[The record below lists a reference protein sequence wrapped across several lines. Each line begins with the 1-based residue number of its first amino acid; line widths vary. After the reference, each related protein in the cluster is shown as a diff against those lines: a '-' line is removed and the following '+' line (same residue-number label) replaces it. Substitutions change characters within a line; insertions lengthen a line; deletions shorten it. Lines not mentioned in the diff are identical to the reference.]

1 MDKKM
6 SKTTIDAA
14 LIRELAQVLND
25 TNLTEIEVEQ
35 DSLRIRVA
43 REIFTAPAQQHVAY
57 APAPAPVQPQA
68 AAPVAAVAATVTDY
82 RKHAGAVTSPMVG
95 TAFRRPSPDAK
106 PFVEVGSVVKEGE
119 KVLLIEAMKTFNEI
133 NAHKSGTV
141 THVFV
146 DDGKPVEFG
155 EALLVIE

>member
-1 MDKKM
+1 MT
-6 SKTTIDAA
+6 KTTIDAA

-43 REIFTAPAQQHVAY
+43 REIFTAPTQQHVSYA
-57 APAPAPVQPQA
+57 APAPIQTQA

-82 RKHAGAVTSPMVG
+82 KKHAGAVTSPMVG

-106 PFVEVGSVVKEGE
+106 PFVEVGSQVKEGE
-119 KVLLIEAMKTFNEI
+119 KVMLIEAMKTFNEI